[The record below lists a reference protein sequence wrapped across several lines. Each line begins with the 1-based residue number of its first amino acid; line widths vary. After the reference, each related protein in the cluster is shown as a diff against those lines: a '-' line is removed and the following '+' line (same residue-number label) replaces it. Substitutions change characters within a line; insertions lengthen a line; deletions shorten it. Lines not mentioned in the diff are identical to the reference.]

1 MYVAYLGSKAISAK
15 CIFYLPREPQS
26 NLDFSLQ
33 LSFIFLLATLFPCL
47 STIECFTAAHTEMN
61 LLVADNRY
69 FPAGKTEI
77 TTAQIFIAFL

>member
-1 MYVAYLGSKAISAK
+1 MYVAYLGSKAISTK

-26 NLDFSLQ
+26 NLYFSLQ
-33 LSFIFLLATLFPCL
+33 LSFIFLLSTLFPCL
-47 STIECFTAAHTEMN
+47 STMECFTAVRTEIN